1 MKKLVLIGGGHSHAI
16 TLKQLGIN
24 PLSDIEL
31 TLITDVD
38 QTPYSGMLPGYIAG
52 FYSFDQCHIDLH
64 SLAKFAQAKLYI
76 DAAIGLDLEKNLVIC
91 KNNSPIPFD
100 ILSIDIGSTPTTLTI
115 PGAIKYTIPVKPIS
129 QFLQYWNQLIEE
141 IKQNYQQKIRLAIV
155 GGGAGG
161 VELALNIQSHL
172 TQIYQQANQP
182 LDNLELHLIHSGK
195 RLLSERHP
203 HLSQKVENI
212 LRNRNIHLHLNQ
224 TVNQIDQN
232 QVKIITCISGLTL
245 ECDHIFWVTQASASP
260 WVQKTQLATDERGF
274 ILVNNY
280 LQSISHPQ
288 VFAAGDIATMV
299 NYPRPK
305 AGVFAVRQGQ
315 PLFENLK
322 RSLQEKSL
330 KSFIPQQ
337 EFLILIGTGDQK
349 AIASK
354 GKFNIGPSSLLW
366 QLKDYIDQKFMR
378 QFKNYMKSLNV
389 CYIFPP
395 F

>member
-16 TLKQLGIN
+16 ALKQLGIN
-24 PLSDIEL
+24 PLSDVQL
-31 TLITDVD
+31 TLITDVI

-52 FYSFDQCHIDLH
+52 FYSFNQCHINLQ
-64 SLAKFAQAKLYI
+64 SLAQFAQAKLYI
-76 DAAIGLDLEKNLVIC
+76 DSAIGLDLEKNLVIC
-91 KNNSPIPFD
+91 KNNSTIPFD
-100 ILSIDIGSTPTTLTI
+100 ILSIDIGSIPTTLTI

-129 QFLQYWNQLIEE
+129 QFLQYWDQLIQK
-141 IKQNYQQKIRLAIV
+141 IKQNPQEKIRLAIV

-161 VELALNIQSHL
+161 VELALNIHSHL
-172 TQIYQQANQP
+172 TQIYLQFNQP
-182 LDNLELHLIHSGK
+182 LNQLELHLIHSGN

-203 HLSQKVENI
+203 DLSRKVKTI
-212 LRNRNIHLHLNQ
+212 LANRNINVHLNQ
-224 TVNQIDQN
+224 TVSNIDQN
-232 QVKIITCISGLTL
+232 QVKIIRCTSGLTL
-245 ECDHIFWVTQASASP
+245 ECDRIFLVTQASASP
-260 WVQKTQLATDERGF
+260 WVQKTGISTDERGF

-322 RSLQEKSL
+322 RSSQEKPL
-330 KSFIPQQ
+330 KSFIPQK
-337 EFLILIGTGDQK
+337 EFLTLIGTGDQK

-354 GKFNIGPSSLLW
+354 GWFNIGPNSLFW
-366 QLKDYIDQKFMR
+366 RWKDYIDQKFIK
-378 QFKNYMKSLNV
+378 QFKGIISSLLK
-389 CYIFPP
+389 I
-395 F
+395 

>member
-16 TLKQLGIN
+16 ALKQLGIN
-24 PLSDIEL
+24 PLSDVQL
-31 TLITDVD
+31 TLITDVI

-52 FYSFDQCHIDLH
+52 FYSFNQCHINLQ
-64 SLAKFAQAKLYI
+64 SLAQFAQAKLYI
-76 DAAIGLDLEKNLVIC
+76 DSAIGLDLEKNQVIC
-91 KNNSPIPFD
+91 KNNTPIPFD
-100 ILSIDIGSTPTTLTI
+100 ILSIDIGSIPTTLTI

-129 QFLQYWNQLIEE
+129 QFLQYWDQLIQK
-141 IKQNYQQKIRLAIV
+141 IKQNPQEKIRLAIV

-161 VELALNIQSHL
+161 VELALNIHSHL
-172 TQIYQQANQP
+172 TQIYQQFNQP
-182 LDNLELHLIHSGK
+182 LNQLELHLIHSGN

-203 HLSQKVENI
+203 DLSRKVKTI
-212 LRNRNIHLHLNQ
+212 LANRNINVHLNQ
-224 TVNQIDQN
+224 TVSNIDQN
-232 QVKIITCISGLTL
+232 QVKIISCTSGLTL
-245 ECDHIFWVTQASASP
+245 ECDRIFLVTQASASP
-260 WVQKTQLATDERGF
+260 WVQKTGISTDERGF

-322 RSLQEKSL
+322 RSSQEKPL
-330 KSFIPQQ
+330 KSFIPQK
-337 EFLILIGTGDQK
+337 EFLTLIGTGDQK

-354 GKFNIGPSSLLW
+354 GWFNIGPNSLFW
-366 QLKDYIDQKFMR
+366 RWKDYIDQKFIK
-378 QFKNYMKSLNV
+378 QFKGIISSLLK
-389 CYIFPP
+389 I
-395 F
+395 